1 MYDATNVR
9 LREVSVGYTLPASVL
24 KNGFFRNARF
34 SLVGR
39 NLVYFYKPAPFDP
52 DIIFSNGNGYSGVE
66 ILSLPATRGLG
77 FNLNLT
83 F

>member
-1 MYDATNVR
+1 VREISLGYAIPAT
-9 LREVSVGYTLPASVL
+9 VL
-24 KNGFFRNARF
+24 KSGFFKSVKF

-39 NLVYFYKPAPFDP
+39 NLVYLYKKAPFDP

-66 ILSLPATRGLG
+66 ILSLPATRSFG
-77 FNLNLT
+77 FNLNVT